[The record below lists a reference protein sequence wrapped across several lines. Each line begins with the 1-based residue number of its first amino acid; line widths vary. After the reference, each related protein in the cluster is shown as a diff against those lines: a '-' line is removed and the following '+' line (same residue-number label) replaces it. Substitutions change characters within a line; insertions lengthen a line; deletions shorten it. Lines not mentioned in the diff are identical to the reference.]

1 MAFPEA
7 KQTMIPKNEIG
18 ALEFLE
24 KFPMYDGRETLIA
37 IWDTGVDP
45 TARGLQVTSD
55 GKPKIIDFI
64 DASGSGDV
72 RMLTTFRI
80 TPTERQIT
88 TLTGRT
94 VTIPDHWNTKDG
106 IIRVGVKPA
115 CELFPS
121 QLMDRV
127 SEETKAR
134 CWDPHM
140 KRTSVR
146 VKEALTNHQQGLT
159 VHCATGE
166 KAVSRATE
174 TVFATPT
181 GGGSALASALRN
193 CDSRASQYTMY
204 SASSEGLQTPSAAC
218 SRSTSP
224 DAAATAVSML
234 PPEAQP
240 VHTLRDA
247 NEGSEVMNVLKDDTT
262 TADKTSTIPK
272 KLLLGGTSDW
282 LESVSVGLHRY

>member
-7 KQTMIPKNEIG
+7 KQTMIPKKEIG

-24 KFPMYDGRETLIA
+24 KFPTYDGRGTIIA

-45 TARGLQVTSD
+45 TAKGLQVTSN

-72 RMLTTFRI
+72 RMLKTFSI
-80 TPTERQIT
+80 TSTERQIT

-94 VTIPDHWNTKDG
+94 VTIPDHWNPKDG

-127 SEETKAR
+127 SEETKIR

-146 VKEALTNHQQGLT
+146 VKEALTNCQYNLAAQ
-159 VHCATGE
+159 CATS
-166 KAVSRATE
+166 KR
-174 TVFATPT
+174 
-181 GGGSALASALRN
+181 
-193 CDSRASQYTMY
+193 
-204 SASSEGLQTPSAAC
+204 
-218 SRSTSP
+218 
-224 DAAATAVSML
+224 AAAS
-234 PPEAQP
+234 
-240 VHTLRDA
+240 
-247 NEGSEVMNVLKDDTT
+247 TT
-262 TADKTSTIPK
+262 TASSVALYLLSAVQLKYRLMVFEIPPLFKGKHKITSLFETDCSI
-272 KLLLGGTSDW
+272 KLCCRELL
-282 LESVSVGLHRY
+282 